1 MKVGEKIRYLR
12 ELNGLTQEDVAKK
25 LHTTPQN
32 IYKYEKGIIQNIPTA
47 NIVTMAEMFSVSPSE
62 LVGWAEDISG
72 LSSEGYTAKV
82 TPEKIELGNK
92 LRLRREAA
100 GLTVEELALK
110 LHILSI
116 IIENYES
123 GQFDHIDSSRLKKI
137 AELTDTPVEYF
148 TNKSETINSQTMNLT
163 ETEKILI
170 SKYRS
175 KPEYRTAIHQ
185 LLDIPDEYTYVYPV
199 LSPSDFD
206 NRNVNSKVAQTKM
219 VTYDISPKKKDSDN

>member
-32 IYKYEKGIIQNIPTA
+32 IYKYEKGIIHNIPTA
-47 NIVTMAEMFSVSPSE
+47 NIVAMAELFSVSPSE

-116 IIENYES
+116 IIS
-123 GQFDHIDSSRLKKI
+123 I
-137 AELTDTPVEYF
+137 
-148 TNKSETINSQTMNLT
+148 
-163 ETEKILI
+163 
-170 SKYRS
+170 KY
-175 KPEYRTAIHQ
+175 H
-185 LLDIPDEYTYVYPV
+185 
-199 LSPSDFD
+199 
-206 NRNVNSKVAQTKM
+206 
-219 VTYDISPKKKDSDN
+219 